1 MVVLRPTAP
10 HGEQF
15 RGPTASGQRQSEAI
29 EIKGKLVETKLPIE
43 SVDFGRSDQF
53 GVGNGNR
60 VQGTIELLAPKFEKS
75 LQLGEF
81 RAEVILL
88 PNVGLKQPGVIG
100 ATIEDMSRRQSVAGE
115 LTLEVFRGHKFL
127 QIRLGE

>member
-10 HGEQF
+10 HDRQF

-43 SVDFGRSDQF
+43 GTDFGRFDQLGVSD
-53 GVGNGNR
+53 GNR
-60 VQGTIELLAPKFEKS
+60 MQGTIELLAPEIEKS
-75 LQLGEF
+75 LQFGEF

-100 ATIEDMSRRQSVAGE
+100 STIEDVSRRQSVAGK